1 LIQTAT
7 FGLATLYRR
16 RIAVS
21 TKTASGMIGQVVPPL
36 LWVLVLAPALD
47 TALGS
52 FNPQVDYYT
61 YVALAQVAFL
71 IPFTSMFSGI
81 NVIVD
86 KDFGVLRELL
96 VAPVFRA
103 AIPLANA
110 LGVMTVALAQVAI
123 LVGFGILRGAEFDTS
138 AAGVAWFL
146 SACCLLSLSTY
157 GIAETLALIIGR
169 QEAYGPMIPAVG
181 VTPWFLAGSLFPIT
195 LLPAGI
201 EQVSLFLPWTHAL
214 ALMRY
219 GMMQDIDPG
228 LADIW
233 GMDSNGTM
241 ALLSLLALM
250 AYTALTLFIAIRVFY
265 RKSTS

>member
-1 LIQTAT
+1 MIHPAT
-7 FGLATLYRR
+7 FGLGTLYRR

-103 AIPLANA
+103 GLPLANA
-110 LGVMTVALAQVAI
+110 LGGMTVGLVQGAI
-123 LVGFGILRGAEFDTS
+123 LVGFGILRR
-138 AAGVAWFL
+138 AAFA
-146 SACCLLSLSTY
+146 
-157 GIAETLALIIGR
+157 
-169 QEAYGPMIPAVG
+169 
-181 VTPWFLAGSLFPIT
+181 
-195 LLPAGI
+195 
-201 EQVSLFLPWTHAL
+201 
-214 ALMRY
+214 
-219 GMMQDIDPG
+219 
-228 LADIW
+228 
-233 GMDSNGTM
+233 
-241 ALLSLLALM
+241 
-250 AYTALTLFIAIRVFY
+250 
-265 RKSTS
+265 